1 VTVDATEFRQLMG
14 RWATGV
20 TVVTAHE
27 QGRDYGMTVNA
38 FLSVSLNPPSIL
50 ISLGVEAETT
60 PAIERTRRFAVNVL
74 AEGQREI
81 SVRFANTI
89 PSAEKFGSVA
99 FHRGEGDVPLLEGAI
114 ARFECD
120 VRTAWPS
127 TDHLVFVG
135 EVMRQSPGADD
146 SPLLFYHGNYAAIQR
161 TGGEKPA
168 RARP

>member
-1 VTVDATEFRQLMG
+1 MTVDATQFRQLMA

-38 FLSVSLNPPSIL
+38 FLSISLKPPSLL

-74 AEGQREI
+74 AESQREV

-89 PSAEKFGSVA
+89 PSAEKFGSLP
-99 FHRGEGDVPLLEGAI
+99 FHRGRGDVPLLDSAI

-120 VRTAWPS
+120 VRTSWRS

-135 EVMRQSPGADD
+135 DVMALSPGADD
-146 SPLLFYHGNYAAIQR
+146 PPLLFYHANYAAVEHS
-161 TGGEKPA
+161 GVEKASRSEP
-168 RARP
+168 